1 MGFWNE
7 LKEEWTWKSIIRNWP
22 DYVAIIPAFCVAEP
36 YRGTWKFFLIWC
48 IAFIISRF
56 VILAVK
62 KLISK

>member
-7 LKEEWTWKSIIRNWP
+7 LKEEWTWKSIKRNWP
-22 DYVAIIPAFCVAEP
+22 DYVAIFIAVFMADP
-36 YRGTWKFFLIWC
+36 YRGTWKWAFVWC
-48 IAFIISRF
+48 ITFIISRF